1 MNMDNKKSKD
11 KNTDK
16 IPGKTKYNMKNLIN
30 VSSQEQIK
38 ALGSF
43 MVAVNVFLAQIAK
56 DTQRNEEQEKT
67 LNDSARSHSM
77 SAAELLEKADSCDDE
92 EDALLTKEAA
102 KEHKILADKCIQDLA
117 SDRTLID
124 TMSIWQTLDDEFL
137 KLKVSFNSNAP
148 QLAKDL
154 ISEVDIIQPVI
165 EANSQPL
172 QFPKPYQSPIIARQ
186 VRAYKKRDRLPVK
199 QQKAITPEDIAEL
212 RAPEKR
218 NNSCVEQQKNR
229 TPEKA
234 EAALQTL
241 RRLAGIFKTS
251 LPLLPVSTET
261 THKKKKRRKRKIK
274 ITDKQKEI
282 WENIKRGAT
291 VSELAAGQGCSET
304 NIRQQCAKA
313 DEKIKKLSSSSRS
326 INFKRTQKIP
336 TDKRGQEIIQ
346 DNG

>member
-1 MNMDNKKSKD
+1 MEKNKSKE

-56 DTQRNEEQEKT
+56 DTQRNEKQEKT

-212 RAPEKR
+212 RAHEKR

-261 THKKKKRRKRKIK
+261 THKKKKRRKREIKLTDEQRKIWNS
-274 ITDKQKEI
+274 IEA
-282 WENIKRGAT
+282 GAT
-291 VSELAAGQGCSET
+291 VAELAAERDCTIT
-304 NIRQQCAKA
+304 NIRQQYTKA
-313 DEKIKKLSSSSRS
+313 CNKLKTLKAGSRS
-326 INFKRTQKIP
+326 INFEETQRIP
-336 TDKRGQEIIQ
+336 TDKRGQENIE
-346 DNG
+346 DK